1 MRKIVL
7 CATALLFST
16 QGFCHI
22 NDSITKFVFGFNF
35 GLNYAN
41 TQVKTGNT
49 SVHHTNSAGFRMG
62 LLLDWKLTDRLSFS
76 PKAELCFNNSRIT
89 VLKNPDIEEVY
100 ELYPVTME
108 FASHFTYKLLG
119 TKTAAYVLL
128 GSSCKAPLKNKK
140 VKLATQR
147 TDIAVDFGIG
157 FDKKLTYF
165 NIAPELRYS
174 LGLMNLSAIME
185 VEKIYFHNIS
195 LVLNFKG

>member
-7 CATALLFST
+7 CATALLFTT
-16 QGFCHI
+16 QGFCQI
-22 NDSITKFVFGFNF
+22 NDSLTKFVFGFNL

-41 TQVKTGNT
+41 TQLKTNNT
-49 SVHHTNSAGFRMG
+49 ALQHKNSAGFKMG

-76 PKAELCFNNSRIT
+76 PKAELSFNDSRIT

-108 FASHFTYKLLG
+108 FASHFTYKVLG

-128 GSSCKAPLKNKK
+128 GPSCRTPLKNKK
-140 VKLATQR
+140 IKSATQR

-157 FDKKLTYF
+157 LDKKLTYF

-174 LGLMNLSAIME
+174 LGLMNLSAITE